1 MAFNPHTQ
9 PAGIGGVS
17 PQLLRRVFSSE
28 CLRGP
33 PKVTQLESGKVELN
47 TDCLRQTD
55 GLIPK
60 WALKSW
66 GQGAELGLELL

>member
-1 MAFNPHTQ
+1 MAFNPDTQ
-9 PAGIGGVS
+9 SAGIGGVY

-28 CLRGP
+28 CWRDP

-47 TDCLRQTD
+47 TECLRQTD

-66 GQGAELGLELL
+66 GQRAELGLQLL